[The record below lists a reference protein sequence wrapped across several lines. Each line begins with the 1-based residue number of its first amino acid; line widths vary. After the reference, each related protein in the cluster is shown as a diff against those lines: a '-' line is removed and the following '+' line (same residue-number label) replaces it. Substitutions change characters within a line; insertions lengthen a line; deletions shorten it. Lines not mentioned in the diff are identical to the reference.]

1 MMKMLLVWLRSLR
14 IAFNLKKQG
23 VEMITIIL
31 NHQPYDGSDVTWNA
45 LRLASTLHKNGEK
58 VNIFLMNDAVDLA
71 RDKTQKPESYD
82 HDLVLML
89 KKLYESGVALQVCG
103 TCNARC
109 GIFKNEPYFDE
120 KISSTMQ
127 VLSDWVVQSK
137 QVLTF

>member
-1 MMKMLLVWLRSLR
+1 
-14 IAFNLKKQG
+14 
-23 VEMITIIL
+23 MITIVL
-31 NHQPYDGSDVTWNA
+31 NHQPYDGSDVSWNA
-45 LRLASTLHKNGEK
+45 LRLATTLHKSGQK

-71 RDKTQKPESYD
+71 RDKTQKPQSYD
-82 HDLVLML
+82 YDLVLMI
-89 KKLYESGVALQVCG
+89 KKLYENGVALQACG

-127 VLSDWVVQSK
+127 VLSDWVVESK

>member
-1 MMKMLLVWLRSLR
+1 
-14 IAFNLKKQG
+14 
-23 VEMITIIL
+23 MITIIL

-45 LRLASTLHKNGEK
+45 LRLASTLHKNDED

-71 RDKTQKPESYD
+71 RDKTLKPDGYD
-82 HDLVLML
+82 YDLVSIL
-89 KKLYESGVALQVCG
+89 KKLYNSGVALQACG

>member
-1 MMKMLLVWLRSLR
+1 
-14 IAFNLKKQG
+14 
-23 VEMITIIL
+23 MITIIF

-45 LRLASTLHKNGEK
+45 LRLASTLNKSGEH

-71 RDKTQKPESYD
+71 RDKTEKPESYD

-89 KKLYESGVALQVCG
+89 KKMYESGVALQVCG

-109 GIFKNEPYFDE
+109 GLYKNEPYFDD
-120 KISSTMQ
+120 KVSSTMQ
-127 VLSDWVVQSK
+127 VLADWVCQSK